1 MDHIPDLERALH
13 DLIGSIH
20 ADYVK
25 AIEKEHKRFRVGF
38 EGNFGGHAHNPRTLS
53 ATFLGTLV
61 SVEGI
66 VTRCTAWRRPCRRQ
80 VYAAAHASFRMSPAG
95 RTVRDRL
102 AGAAQGRPI
111 GALLRGDGHVYT
123 ALLPR
128 RHQLWRIWPHHV
140 GVPHRGT

>member
-1 MDHIPDLERALH
+1 MDHIPDFERALH

-66 VTRCTAWRRPCRRQ
+66 VTRCTA
-80 VYAAAHASFRMSPAG
+80 
-95 RTVRDRL
+95 
-102 AGAAQGRPI
+102 
-111 GALLRGDGHVYT
+111 
-123 ALLPR
+123 
-128 RHQLWRIWPHHV
+128 
-140 GVPHRGT
+140 